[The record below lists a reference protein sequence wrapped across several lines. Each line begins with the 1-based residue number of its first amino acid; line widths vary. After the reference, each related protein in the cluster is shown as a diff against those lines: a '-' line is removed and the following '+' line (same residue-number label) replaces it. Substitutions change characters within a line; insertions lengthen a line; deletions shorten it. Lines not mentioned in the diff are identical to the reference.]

1 MFPSD
6 ATSTRPR
13 PSAAGRYI
21 PFDAVLPLETR
32 KIGKR
37 APQSTGSPVRFGRI
51 WLFFLIVCIALGLAD
66 AAQVYWVNPPQ
77 AGSLGF
83 WRSLGYGLG
92 PWCNWALLWPIA
104 YFMARRFPLGLH
116 HWPSRLLLH
125 LVVSLVCV
133 FLKMTLDYPIIK
145 TCYCPTPEILTYSY
159 LLQLGLDGYVMRFL
173 WLFWAMLGVCHA
185 LDYYDKYRDGQLR
198 AAYLETGLT
207 RARLQLLKTQLHPH
221 FLFNTLNAV
230 SALIY
235 TDVEAAE
242 RVLARLG
249 DLLRLALEDFGVQE
263 APLSRELEVVRH
275 YLEIEQARLGPR
287 LRVVWKIA
295 PEVTDALVPT
305 FMLQP
310 LIENAIR
317 HGIAPRSEPGRIEI
331 TARREGA
338 QLYVEVRDDGPGL
351 RAGSISGN
359 GVGLANTRA
368 RLLHLYGEDQQFEI
382 INDARGGCAA
392 RVFLPFYEPV
402 PLAAENMS
410 DLHDTHID
418 CR

>member
-1 MFPSD
+1 M
-6 ATSTRPR
+6 
-13 PSAAGRYI
+13 PSAAGRFI
-21 PFDAVLPLETR
+21 PFDAVLPLEAH

-37 APQSTGSPVRFGRI
+37 SSDTPAWLPRFGRI
-51 WLFFLIVCIALGLAD
+51 WFFCLIVCIALGLAD
-66 AAQVYWVNPPQ
+66 FAQIYWINPPESG
-77 AGSLGF
+77 ALSVG
-83 WRSLGYGLG
+83 RALGYGLG
-92 PWCNWALLWPIA
+92 LWCNWALLWPIA

-125 LVVSLVCV
+125 VLVSLACV
-133 FLKMTLDYPIIK
+133 LLKMSLDYPIIK

-159 LLQLGLDGYVMRFL
+159 LLQLGLNGYAMRFL

-263 APLSRELEVVRH
+263 APLSRELEVARH
-275 YLEIEQARLGPR
+275 YLEIEQARLGSR
-287 LRVVWKIA
+287 LRVIWKIA
-295 PEVTDALVPT
+295 PEVTDSLVPT
-305 FMLQP
+305 FLLQP

-351 RAGSISGN
+351 CAGTKSGS

-368 RLLHLYGEDQQFEI
+368 RLLHLYGEAQQFEI
-382 INDARGGCAA
+382 VNDARGGCAA
-392 RVFLPFYEPV
+392 RVHLPFYEPV
-402 PLAAENMS
+402 PFADESLR
-410 DLHDTHID
+410 DLHDSHLD